1 MKKNSIQA
9 LCVSAILL
17 AMSIGLSFVKI
28 WTLPLGG
35 SVTLLSM
42 LPLCFVSIKYGL
54 GWGLGAAF
62 CYSWFQILQDPPF
75 GWGLSI
81 GMLLAS
87 LALDYIVAFTAIG
100 LAGAFRRHGTV
111 GMVLGV
117 VMAVVL
123 RFLSHFLS
131 GVLLWANFKQFEFFG
146 HSFEGRPVLY
156 SLVYNGSYMLPELVM
171 TVIGAALLLCI
182 PQIRKLVEPV
192 PKAEKQA

>member
-28 WTLPLGG
+28 WELPLGG
-35 SVTLLSM
+35 SITLLSM

-62 CYSWFQILQDPPF
+62 CYSWFQILQEPPF
-75 GWGLSI
+75 GWGLSV

-87 LALDYIVAFTAIG
+87 LMLDYIVAFTVLG
-100 LAGAFRRHGTV
+100 LAGAFRKYGTV

-117 VMAVVL
+117 GMALVA

-131 GVLLWANFKQFEFFG
+131 GILLWANFDQFEFFG
-146 HSFEGRPVLY
+146 QSFTGRPVLY

-171 TVIGAALLLCI
+171 TMVGAVILLSI
-182 PQIRKLVEPV
+182 PQIKKLVVPV
-192 PKAEKQA
+192 KEA